1 MIKQTAF
8 SSRFFQ
14 KSMHEIK
21 KKERKKRGDE
31 SRIRESLLTFFRI
44 ISIKQQAYVFPECN
58 MFLCK
63 YVAVMTYVSLF
74 SKSITLQS
82 DNLEGYD
89 AIMRYEKTTSQSRK
103 TRR

>member
-1 MIKQTAF
+1 
-8 SSRFFQ
+8 
-14 KSMHEIK
+14 
-21 KKERKKRGDE
+21 
-31 SRIRESLLTFFRI
+31 
-44 ISIKQQAYVFPECN
+44 
-58 MFLCK
+58 
-63 YVAVMTYVSLF
+63 MTYVSLF